1 MNLGKESITQR
12 TESAESAF
20 SLRYRPFSLA
30 VSAGIY
36 LLGREL
42 GSNKEVGRMADTK
55 LQQKLVDYVQDAH
68 AMEQTVST
76 MLDSMISTT
85 NDPEITQMLK
95 HHKQQTQE
103 HERRLRE
110 RLDALGAGTSTTKAV
125 GGLGAALFKGVGDV
139 ARTDKPAKNARDGY
153 MTEHMEIAAYELLE
167 RLAKRAGDEQT
178 AEVARLNRSD
188 EEAMAKKIDSN
199 WDRFLDLTLATPGLL
214 G

>member
-1 MNLGKESITQR
+1 
-12 TESAESAF
+12 
-20 SLRYRPFSLA
+20 
-30 VSAGIY
+30 
-36 LLGREL
+36 
-42 GSNKEVGRMADTK
+42 MADDR
-55 LQQKLVDYVQDAH
+55 LQQKLVDYVEDAH
-68 AMEQTVST
+68 AMERNVST

-85 NDPEITQMLK
+85 DDPEIKKLLED
-95 HHKQQTQE
+95 HRRQTEE

-110 RLDALGAGTSTTKAV
+110 RLDAMGASTSTIKEV

-167 RLAKRAGDEQT
+167 RLAKRAGDEET
-178 AEVARLNRSD
+178 AEVARKNRSD
-188 EEAMAKKIDSN
+188 EEAMAKKIESN

>member
-1 MNLGKESITQR
+1 
-12 TESAESAF
+12 
-20 SLRYRPFSLA
+20 
-30 VSAGIY
+30 
-36 LLGREL
+36 
-42 GSNKEVGRMADTK
+42 MADTK

-85 NDPEITQMLK
+85 NAPEITQMLK

-110 RLDALGAGTSTTKAV
+110 RLDTLGAGTSTIKEV

-139 ARTDKPAKNARDGY
+139 ARTDKPAKNARDGF

-167 RLAKRAGDEQT
+167 RLAKKAGDEQT
-178 AEVARLNRSD
+178 AEVARLNRAD
-188 EEAMAKKIDSN
+188 EQAMAKKIESN
-199 WDRFLDLTLATPGLL
+199 WDKVLDLTLATPGLL

>member
-1 MNLGKESITQR
+1 
-12 TESAESAF
+12 
-20 SLRYRPFSLA
+20 
-30 VSAGIY
+30 
-36 LLGREL
+36 
-42 GSNKEVGRMADTK
+42 MADAK
-55 LQQKLVDYVQDAH
+55 LQRKLVDHVQDAH

-76 MLDSMISTT
+76 MLDSMIPTT
-85 NDPEITQMLK
+85 DDPEITEMLK
-95 HHKQQTQE
+95 QHKQQTQE

-110 RLDALGAGTSTTKAV
+110 RLDAMGAGASATKSV

-139 ARTDKPAKNARDGY
+139 ARTDKPTKNARDGF

-178 AEVARLNRSD
+178 AEVARLNRAD
-188 EEAMAKKIDSN
+188 EQAMAKKIDSN

>member
-1 MNLGKESITQR
+1 
-12 TESAESAF
+12 
-20 SLRYRPFSLA
+20 
-30 VSAGIY
+30 
-36 LLGREL
+36 
-42 GSNKEVGRMADTK
+42 MADTK
-55 LQQKLVDYVQDAH
+55 LQQNLVDYVQDAH

-85 NDPEITQMLK
+85 DDPEITHMLK

-125 GGLGAALFKGVGDV
+125 GGLGAALFKGVGDM

-188 EEAMAKKIDSN
+188 EQAMANKIDSN

-214 G
+214 AE

>member
-12 TESAESAF
+12 TESTESAF

-110 RLDALGAGTSTTKAV
+110 RLDAMGASTSTLKEV

-167 RLAKRAGDEQT
+167 RLAKRAGDEET
-178 AEVARLNRSD
+178 AEVAR
-188 EEAMAKKIDSN
+188 KKPHRRGGDGQE
-199 WDRFLDLTLATPGLL
+199 DRVQL
-214 G
+214 GQVF

>member
-1 MNLGKESITQR
+1 
-12 TESAESAF
+12 
-20 SLRYRPFSLA
+20 
-30 VSAGIY
+30 
-36 LLGREL
+36 
-42 GSNKEVGRMADTK
+42 MADDR
-55 LQQKLVDYVQDAH
+55 LQQKLVDYVEDAH
-68 AMEQTVST
+68 AMERNVST

-85 NDPEITQMLK
+85 DDPEIKKLLED
-95 HHKQQTQE
+95 HRRQTEE

-110 RLDALGAGTSTTKAV
+110 RLDAMGASTSTIKEV

-178 AEVARLNRSD
+178 AEVARLNRAD
-188 EEAMAKKIDSN
+188 EQAMAKKIESN

-214 G
+214 AE